1 MATTTTAFEAEL
13 LALYPNPGSRDRGLQ
28 AGATYKLRQNYLAGM
43 TDPAAHTAAKSHP
56 AHSKALTDSGKMA
69 SFDAITAP

>member
-13 LALYPNPGSRDRGLQ
+13 LAGGFTLVDRGYM
-28 AGATYKLRQNYLAGM
+28 AGAAYRLRQNYAEGVA
-43 TDPAAHTAAKSHP
+43 DPAAHVDAK
-56 AHSKALTDSGKMA
+56 ADKRVLEALTRTGKLA